1 MEERYRF
8 GLSWIFVGSEAWR
21 VAGAVVRCGDPQISG
36 HIAYIQTA
44 RYIKCKPQKWFMIIS
59 SQINAPVAE
68 SQQNTSS

>member
-8 GLSWIFVGSEAWR
+8 GRSWIFVGSEAWR

-44 RYIKCKPQKWFMIIS
+44 RYKVQTTKMVYDNL
-59 SQINAPVAE
+59 QINAPVAE